1 LDAVALT
8 DLTFTPLSSA
18 TSIRPSS
25 DPPLRLDDAVDAEVA
40 RMWRSGA
47 AKGLTDGLVLRVVKQ
62 NDVFESSPLPY
73 RYFWAQRLDPDLFA
87 TPLTS
92 LAVTGVT
99 WCEDHLLLGRR
110 ADWVLQDANCLEL
123 VPSGSADAG
132 GGDLFAQIDREMT
145 EELGIS
151 SSTVT
156 AHRLLG
162 IVEDELNKV
171 VEAVI
176 ETKLTCSFAEVRQSH
191 ARIERPE
198 YSELFALTATELA
211 AAIDRGSDP
220 ISAVSRTIFAHAI
233 QEA

>member
-1 LDAVALT
+1 MWQ
-8 DLTFTPLSSA
+8 
-18 TSIRPSS
+18 S
-25 DPPLRLDDAVDAEVA
+25 D
-40 RMWRSGA
+40 A

-62 NDVFESSPLPY
+62 NDVFELSPLPY
-73 RYFWAQRLDPDLFA
+73 RYFWTQRLDPDLFA
-87 TPLTS
+87 TPLQS

-99 WCEDHLLLGRR
+99 WCEERLLLGRR

-151 SSTVT
+151 TGAIT

-162 IVEDELNKV
+162 IVEDDANNV

-176 ETKLTCSFAEVRQSH
+176 ETKLTGSFADVRQSH
-191 ARIERPE
+191 AGIEHRE
-198 YSELFALTATELA
+198 YSELLALTASELA
-211 AAIDRGSDP
+211 AAIDRGRDP
-220 ISAVSRTIFAHAI
+220 ISAVSMTIFAHAI